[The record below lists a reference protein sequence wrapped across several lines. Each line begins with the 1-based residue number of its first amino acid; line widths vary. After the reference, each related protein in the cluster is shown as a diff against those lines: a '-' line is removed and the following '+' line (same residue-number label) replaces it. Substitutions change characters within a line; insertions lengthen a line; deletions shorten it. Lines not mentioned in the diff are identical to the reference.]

1 MAKKNINKRCPLSV
15 ECERKTCEFINT
27 EHKCDYYKYN
37 ANGENVIP
45 DQEEIL
51 ELQRRQLDME
61 IEKAFEDELGAN
73 NLIYIPVTYL
83 YPHPDNPR
91 KDLGDLTELAN
102 SIKEK
107 GIMQNLTVVPRRDN
121 TYTVIIG
128 HRRLAAAK
136 AAGLEEVPCIITEMS
151 PQEQVATMLLENMQR
166 SDLTLYEQAQ
176 GFQMMLDFGE
186 SPETI
191 SQKTGLSESTVRRRV
206 KLTKLNQDT
215 LKKVS
220 SRQISIGDLDRLSN
234 IEDENERNKVLNH
247 IGTNNFE
254 NEFKKALNAQKTQ
267 KNIAKTKEAFADI
280 DITEITHQDY
290 QTQMYERSF
299 CYEESLEKGV
309 EFVKELIANGKKCF
323 IEYGKC
329 GSFYIYSE
337 KTKPQ
342 ASKSVPTEADT
353 EVEQDAEEQAA
364 AIAEKEKQERLR
376 QLKDI
381 RENALKEAFNRAYQ
395 LRFDYIKS
403 FTEAKAKEYATQ
415 IIKANVKCNVEF
427 YTELDNDL
435 LKELLELDISDDVEE
450 IDYSFYKDTVEKSP
464 FKSLL
469 AVTWSFLDSKTA
481 KCFNPDLSYFEN
493 ELLDD
498 VYNFFD
504 HLGYDPSDE
513 EIELLNGTSPLYL
526 KENDEVNNI

>member
-1 MAKKNINKRCPLSV
+1 MAKKNINKRCPLSA
-15 ECERKTCEFINT
+15 ECEKKTCDFVNN

-37 ANGENVIP
+37 ASGDNVIP

-51 ELQRRQLDME
+51 ELQRKQLDME
-61 IEKAFEDELGAN
+61 LEGELDTN
-73 NLIYIPVTYL
+73 DLIYIPVTRL
-83 YPHPDNPR
+83 FPHPDNPR

-107 GIMQNLTVVPRRDN
+107 GIMQNLTVVPRIN
-121 TYTVIIG
+121 STYTVIIG

-176 GFQMMLDFGE
+176 GFQMMIDFGE
-186 SPETI
+186 NVETI
-191 SQKTGLSESTVRRRV
+191 SKKTGLSESTVRRRV
-206 KLTKLNQDT
+206 KLSELNQDT

-220 SRQISIGDLDRLSN
+220 NRQISIGDLDRLGK
-234 IEDENERNKVLNH
+234 IEDENERNKVLSH

-254 NEFKKALNAQKTQ
+254 NEFKKALEAQKTQ
-267 KNIAKTKEAFADI
+267 KIIAKAKEAFADI
-280 DITEITHQDY
+280 DITEIKTQDY
-290 QTQMYERSF
+290 STQVYQRSF
-299 CYEESLEKGV
+299 GYEESLEKGV

-323 IEYGKC
+323 IEYC
-329 GSFYIYSE
+329 TYSFYIYSE
-337 KTKPQ
+337 KAKPQ
-342 ASKSVPTEADT
+342 PTAPASDT
-353 EVEQDAEEQAA
+353 DNDHDAEEQAA
-364 AIAEKEKQERLR
+364 AIAEKERQEKFR
-376 QLKDI
+376 QLKEI

-415 IIKANVKCNVEF
+415 IIEANVKCNVEF
-427 YTELDNDL
+427 YPELDNDL
-435 LKELLELDISDDVEE
+435 LKELLELNISDDVEE
-450 IDYSFYKDTVEKSP
+450 IDYSFYEDTVKKFP

-469 AVTWSFLDSKTA
+469 AITWSFLDSKTA
-481 KCFNPDLSYFEN
+481 NCYNPDLTFFEN

-498 VYNFFD
+498 VYNFLAT
-504 HLGYDPSDE
+504 LGYDPSDE
-513 EIELLNGTSPLYL
+513 EIQLLIGSSPLYI
-526 KENDEVNNI
+526 KENDN